1 MEITTPRVQI
11 VRVSCKWVISS
22 LHRYEYIF
30 LTERA
35 RHQTSTFSVMKFQ
48 LSGFALV
55 AATPSVA
62 AFSPI
67 YYPPVQPVAPIEQI
81 VEVSSYSSFSSA
93 SSLISSSS
101 DIAELEEEEIAL
113 AVGSN
118 AKDLVKLEK
127 DLKKEVKLA
136 EKIAKEDAKKARIE
150 RGKMAFFDYEAKKQA
165 EEEDRVRLVLRC
177 PSDKLSIEYLLF
189 GGLTVS
195 SCTM

>member
-1 MEITTPRVQI
+1 
-11 VRVSCKWVISS
+11 
-22 LHRYEYIF
+22 
-30 LTERA
+30 
-35 RHQTSTFSVMKFQ
+35 MKFQ

-67 YYPPVQPVAPIEQI
+67 YYPPAQPVAPIEQVI
-81 VEVSSYSSFSSA
+81 EVSSYSSFSSA

-165 EEEDRVRLVLRC
+165 EEEDRVRLV
-177 PSDKLSIEYLLF
+177 
-189 GGLTVS
+189 
-195 SCTM
+195 